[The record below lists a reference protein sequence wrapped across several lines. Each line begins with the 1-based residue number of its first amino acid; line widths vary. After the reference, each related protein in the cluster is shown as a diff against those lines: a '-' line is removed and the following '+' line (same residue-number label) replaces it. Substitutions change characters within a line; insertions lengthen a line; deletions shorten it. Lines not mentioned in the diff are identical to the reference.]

1 MTMATD
7 VSQRAQELR
16 DLLLEYQK
24 AYYVDGRPLV
34 SDLEYDRLFEKL
46 VNLEKEYPSLKTPD
60 SPTQRVGSDL
70 TADFPEVAHTIPV
83 LSLDKAYSDSE
94 ILNWI
99 AKTIKNTGENLS
111 FVLEEKIDGF
121 SVVLYYEKGLLARAV
136 TRGNGFVGNDVTANA
151 KTIQTIPLRLTQPVD
166 IAVRGEIYLSKAV
179 FEKINAT
186 LEEPY
191 ANPRNLAAGT
201 IRRNKSSETAQ
212 VPLSIFVYE
221 GFWKTPNEN
230 ITDHIQILSK
240 LKELGFTVNPHLSY
254 FCKTK
259 EEASFRLS
267 QAGLEGNAFSFEDI
281 PQAIKNATEKRSS
294 LSYEIDGLVV
304 KVNELATREELG
316 YTGHHPRWA
325 IAYKFEA
332 PQAQTIVLDI
342 DVQVGRTGRVTPM
355 ARIKETLLSG
365 STIKNITLHN
375 QDYINELELAIGDT
389 VAISKRGDV
398 IPAVENVIEKNESG
412 NTTWQMPKNCPQ
424 CGSILV
430 KRGAHHFCP
439 NHECPAQIKGR
450 LSFFCAKEQM
460 DIEGLGP
467 KTVEFLFDNNF
478 IKRPEDFY
486 TFDYDKLLVY
496 EGFGSEGKK
505 IAIIKRGLED
515 SKKVPFRRV
524 LVALGVPEFGKKASE
539 LVIKAGYDNID
550 KILALSDNEDF
561 ITLSNIRGLGDV
573 MAKLIIDGFKN
584 PDLRKTIEN
593 LRANGLQM
601 DESLSNSSAV
611 GRDEDFSK
619 NAIAQIFAGQSWC
632 VTGTFEHFSPRS
644 KAMDEIKKRGGTEV
658 SAVSSKT
665 TCLLAGQGA
674 GSKLAK
680 AKALGVRII
689 TETSFLELL
698 KSSSSSTN
706 VESKASDFQR
716 GSKEANELDNFQN
729 IPNSQL
735 SIAPNLAQENKNQEI
750 QPNLFE

>member
-1 MTMATD
+1 MAND
-7 VSQRAQELR
+7 VSKRAQELR
-16 DLLLEYQK
+16 DLLLTYQK

-34 SDLEYDRLFEKL
+34 SDLEYDRLFDEL
-46 VNLEKEYPSLKTPD
+46 ASIEKEYPALKTPD

-70 TADFPEVAHTIPV
+70 TGDFPEVEHTIPV

-99 AKTIKNTGENLS
+99 SKTIKNTGENLS

-121 SVVLYYEKGLLARAV
+121 SVVLYYEKGVLARAV

-151 KTIQTIPLRLTQPVD
+151 KTIQTIPLRLTEPID

-221 GFWKTPNEN
+221 GFWQSNENINGNINGDITRN
-230 ITDHIQILSK
+230 ITDHIQILSR
-240 LKELGFTVNPHLSY
+240 LKALGFTVNPHLAY

-259 EEASFRLS
+259 EEAALRLS
-267 QAGLEGNAFSFEDI
+267 QANLEGQALSFDDI
-281 PQAIKNATEKRSS
+281 PQAIKNATERRAS

-304 KVNELATREELG
+304 KVNELATRQELG

-332 PQAQTIVLDI
+332 PQAQTIVLGI

-355 ARIKETLLSG
+355 ARIKETPLSG

-375 QDYINELELAIGDT
+375 QDYINELELAVGDT

-398 IPAVENVIEKNESG
+398 IPAVENVLEKNESG
-412 NTTWQMPKNCPQ
+412 NTTWKVPLVCPE
-424 CGSILV
+424 CGSVLV

-467 KTVEFLFDNNF
+467 KTVEFLFDNGF
-478 IKRPEDFY
+478 VKRLEDFY
-486 TFDYDKLLVY
+486 TFNYDTLLSY

-505 IAIIKRGLED
+505 VSIIKRGLED
-515 SKKVPFRRV
+515 SKKLPFRRV
-524 LVALGVPEFGKKASE
+524 LVALGVPEFGKKAAE

-550 KILALSDNEDF
+550 KIFALSNNEDF
-561 ITLSNIRGLGDV
+561 EALANIKGLGSV
-573 MAKLIIDGFKN
+573 MAKLIVDGFKN
-584 PDLRKTIEN
+584 QDLRKTIES
-593 LRANGLQM
+593 LRALGLQM
-601 DESLSNSSAV
+601 DEKLETGILGENGEVLGTALS
-611 GRDEDFSK
+611 
-619 NAIAQIFAGQSWC
+619 QIFEGQSWC

-658 SAVSSKT
+658 SAISSKT

-689 TETSFLELL
+689 TEETFLELL
-698 KSSSSSTN
+698 NS
-706 VESKASDFQR
+706 ASYALQ
-716 GSKEANELDNFQN
+716 EE
-729 IPNSQL
+729 PNT
-735 SIAPNLAQENKNQEI
+735 IEKNQQEI
-750 QPNLFE
+750 QPALFE